1 MEIDPSWRAPAGHL
15 DVCRVV
21 FPHRDAFMEEV
32 REPQQLA
39 SDLRREFV
47 RLRVERVDLLRE
59 GRGLLAE
66 RFRRLPCFLRV
77 RDVARDFVPSPPQ
90 AVRLG
95 ERLAPFR
102 VPTTSL
108 VDELRL

>member
-1 MEIDPSWRAPAGHL
+1 
-15 DVCRVV
+15 
-21 FPHRDAFMEEV
+21 MEEV
-32 REPQQLA
+32 REPQQPA
-39 SDLRREFV
+39 SDLVREFI

-66 RFRRLPCFLRV
+66 LFRRLPCFLRV

-95 ERLAPFR
+95 ERLAPVR
-102 VPTTSL
+102 VPPDHI
-108 VDELRL
+108 VHELRLLPSVALRALAAHSLPPVPTL